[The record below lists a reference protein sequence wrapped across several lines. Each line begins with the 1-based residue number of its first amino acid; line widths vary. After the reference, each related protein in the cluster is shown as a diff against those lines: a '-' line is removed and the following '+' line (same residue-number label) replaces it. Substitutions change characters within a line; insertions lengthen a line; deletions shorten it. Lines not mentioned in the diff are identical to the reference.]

1 MTIKFRMLCLL
12 LSTLSLFSQASYGWS
27 VFVGDYGNVNSS
39 NISSSISDITVDFN
53 PTTFVKPLAMHE
65 GNGLREIAVTDA
77 ARDLDPHTGLSCNKD
92 GNEGQADLHHGYID
106 SGLTY
111 NGNKLWKTNITGLY
125 FALEFTSINF
135 GGKYYS
141 EQFWVNWASGDSAA
155 KSFNMHTI
163 MGADQRTKAGMCDR
177 ATNWKY
183 YAYGGIVLWI
193 KYHIYID
200 DKFNPNGATSLPITF
215 LKSSIYDLKFNTP
228 YTSDAAQHS
237 VSYVFNSGTLN
248 INYPTCTASAVTG
261 EGVSNATVPFGR
273 VSAEDIVNGSTTM
286 QKTFSIEL
294 SNCKYVKNLNVT
306 LDSTNIGTTDKT
318 LLSNTLTSSAAS
330 GIGVM
335 IEGEKNPL
343 STSDWTLLKPRDS
356 TSVYKFTNTPDYTNS
371 DIGNSTQTMN
381 FRATLKQ
388 DGSNVINAG
397 EFKATGRFTINYP

>member
-135 GGKYYS
+135 GGQYYS

-155 KSFNMHTI
+155 KSFNMH
-163 MGADQRTKAGMCDR
+163 
-177 ATNWKY
+177 
-183 YAYGGIVLWI
+183 
-193 KYHIYID
+193 
-200 DKFNPNGATSLPITF
+200 
-215 LKSSIYDLKFNTP
+215 
-228 YTSDAAQHS
+228 
-237 VSYVFNSGTLN
+237 
-248 INYPTCTASAVTG
+248 
-261 EGVSNATVPFGR
+261 
-273 VSAEDIVNGSTTM
+273 
-286 QKTFSIEL
+286 
-294 SNCKYVKNLNVT
+294 
-306 LDSTNIGTTDKT
+306 
-318 LLSNTLTSSAAS
+318 
-330 GIGVM
+330 
-335 IEGEKNPL
+335 
-343 STSDWTLLKPRDS
+343 
-356 TSVYKFTNTPDYTNS
+356 
-371 DIGNSTQTMN
+371 
-381 FRATLKQ
+381 
-388 DGSNVINAG
+388 
-397 EFKATGRFTINYP
+397 